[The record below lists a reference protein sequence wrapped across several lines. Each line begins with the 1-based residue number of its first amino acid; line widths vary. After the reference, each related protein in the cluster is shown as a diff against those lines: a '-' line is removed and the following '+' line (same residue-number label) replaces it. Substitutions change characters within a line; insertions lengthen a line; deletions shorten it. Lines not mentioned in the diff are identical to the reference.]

1 MTTLMVAAGG
11 GGDAVAAA
19 MLAADENTIGDT
31 ICAIATFSWDRLL
44 IDPLPGPRYATD
56 FTGLHQLTEH
66 AYLVTADTDA
76 IWPARSTLPRVAAD
90 LDLPLL
96 LLDPQH
102 GVRGLRQQLQEAAHE
117 LGATQITILD
127 VGGDIMGRGDEPTLK
142 SPTADALA
150 AAACIGLIP
159 EAQVLVAGLGLDGEL
174 DADDVREALAA
185 VDGQL
190 TATLGPTHARAAEAI
205 LTWHPSEV
213 TALLA
218 AAAAGTRGI
227 VEIREGGNRI
237 VLDDTTSQVWSC
249 TLDRLADRSLLIR
262 QLSDTTDFQQVEDTV
277 RRICGHCE
285 TDYERTKAGRITADT
300 GKDLSL
306 DELEHN
312 ALAVEA
318 AAADRGA
325 DFLTMRRLI
334 EAAGAHQGQY
344 PSLRA
349 RLIEQRPERYKAP
362 LWRVAKATCLV
373 PAPDGPA

>member
-102 GVRGLRQQLQEAAHE
+102 GVRGLRQQLQEAAHD

-127 VGGDIMGRGDEPTLK
+127 VGGDIVGRGDEPTLR
-142 SPTADALA
+142 SPMADALA
-150 AAACIGLIP
+150 SAACLELDP
-159 EAQVLVAGLGLDGEL
+159 TAHVLVAGPGLDGEL
-174 DADDVREALAA
+174 DADEVRHILNAASGCLA
-185 VDGQL
+185 
-190 TATLGPTHARAAEAI
+190 TTLGPGHARVVEHTLA
-205 LTWHPSEV
+205 WHPSEV

-218 AAAAGTRGI
+218 AAASGARGI
-227 VEIREGGNRI
+227 VEIRDGGSRI
-237 VLDDTTSQVWSC
+237 VLDDTTSQLWSC
-249 TLDRLADRSLLIR
+249 SLDRLADRSLLIR
-262 QLSDTTDFQQVEDTV
+262 QLSDTIDFQQVEDTV

-300 GKDLSL
+300 GKELSL

-334 EAAGAHQGQY
+334 EAAGARQGQY
-344 PSLRA
+344 PSLRV
-349 RLIEQRPERYKAP
+349 RLIEQRPERYNAP
-362 LWRVAKATCLV
+362 LWRVR
-373 PAPDGPA
+373 D